1 METKLINVDI
11 ESAEQNIKKLG
22 THKKD
27 SQTFL
32 TLGNEHEIIRLARRM
47 EMVLSTLARDY
58 DQMLGGFLDNGE
70 ISIYNVC
77 NELPELKAQLRC
89 RKEVRNL
96 YAELLK

>member
-32 TLGNEHEIIRLARRM
+32 ALGNEHEIIRLAKRL
-47 EMVLSTLARDY
+47 VDP
-58 DQMLGGFLDNGE
+58 FLCE
-70 ISIYNVC
+70 V
-77 NELPELKAQLRC
+77 PVLKAQLRC